1 MGADG
6 NPADCVPEQHIPTPT
21 AGFFV
26 SVPHDRATRTR
37 FANSTTT
44 SALLTPGMYG
54 RRTSSVRVLSVGA
67 ALSALHTGHMAT
79 DTRPTSLV
87 TGAAGFIGSEL
98 VKVLVARR
106 HRVFGLTDSVEAAEC
121 VRRAGGVPIM
131 GHLLEPGPWQDEAAA
146 EWVFHLPPHVVCGPR
161 VTRRRA
167 ASITRAQVL
176 MDAHLLDAIAAGP
189 TRRIVYV
196 ADTSYYGPT
205 GPRPIT
211 EDTPPQPSAW
221 GRCLTPALERL
232 DGYIAAGQP
241 IVAAFPGWVYGNG
254 GWFRESVIEPVMAG
268 RRVLL
273 FGKTGPWLSPI
284 HVEDCARALVHLA
297 ERGALSGRYFLV
309 NHDPIRLQEFAGTF
323 ARLANR
329 PLRVV
334 RVPAV
339 ATRLVVGPVLA
350 DHFQT
355 DAVFSNIRLRGIG
368 FRFLYPT
375 LEQGLQQVLGGL
387 RE

>member
-1 MGADG
+1 M
-6 NPADCVPEQHIPTPT
+6 
-21 AGFFV
+21 
-26 SVPHDRATRTR
+26 
-37 FANSTTT
+37 
-44 SALLTPGMYG
+44 
-54 RRTSSVRVLSVGA
+54 
-67 ALSALHTGHMAT
+67 
-79 DTRPTSLV
+79 
-87 TGAAGFIGSEL
+87 
-98 VKVLVARR
+98 
-106 HRVFGLTDSVEAAEC
+106 EAAER
-121 VRRAGGVPIM
+121 VRRAGAVPVI
-131 GHLLEPGPWQDEAAA
+131 GDLLKPGPWQDEAAA
-146 EWVFHLPPHVVCGPR
+146 DWVFHLPPHPVDAPR

-167 ASITRAQVL
+167 ASITRARVL
-176 MDAHLLDAIAAGP
+176 MDAHLLDAVEAGA

-196 ADTSYYGPT
+196 ADTSYYGAT

-221 GRCLTPALERL
+221 GHCLTPALERL
-232 DGYIAAGQP
+232 EGYIFAGQP

-254 GWFRESVIEPVMAG
+254 GWFRERVIEPVMAG
-268 RRVLL
+268 RRVVL

-297 ERGALSGRYFLV
+297 EHGEPSGRYFLV
-309 NHDPIRLQEFAGTF
+309 NRDPIRLHEFASTF

-329 PLRVV
+329 ALRVF

-350 DHFQT
+350 DHLQD

-368 FRFLYPT
+368 FRYLYPT
-375 LEQGLQQVLGGL
+375 LDQGLQQVLGDL

>member
-1 MGADG
+1 M
-6 NPADCVPEQHIPTPT
+6 
-21 AGFFV
+21 
-26 SVPHDRATRTR
+26 
-37 FANSTTT
+37 
-44 SALLTPGMYG
+44 
-54 RRTSSVRVLSVGA
+54 LSVGA
-67 ALSALHTGHMAT
+67 ASFAQHTGDMAT
-79 DTRPTSLV
+79 DTRATTFV
-87 TGAAGFIGSEL
+87 TGAAGFIGLEL

-106 HRVFGLTDSVEAAEC
+106 HRVFGLTDSLEAAER
-121 VRRAGGVPIM
+121 VRRAGGVPVM

-146 EWVFHLPPHVVCGPR
+146 EWVFHLPPHDVYGPR
-161 VTRRRA
+161 VTPRRA
-167 ASITRAQVL
+167 ASITRARVL
-176 MDAHLLDAIAAGP
+176 MDGHLLDAVAAGA
-189 TRRIVYV
+189 TQRIVYV
-196 ADTSYYGPT
+196 ADTSCYGAT

-232 DGYIAAGQP
+232 DGYIVAGQP

-254 GWFRESVIEPVMAG
+254 GWFRERVIEPVMAG

-297 ERGALSGRYFLV
+297 ERGEPSGRYFLV
-309 NHDPIRLQEFAGTF
+309 NHDPIRLHEFAETF

-329 PLRVV
+329 PLRVF

-339 ATRLVVGPVLA
+339 ATRLVVGPVLV
-350 DHFQT
+350 DHLQA

-375 LEQGLQQVLGGL
+375 LDRGLQQVLGVL
-387 RE
+387 HE

>member
-1 MGADG
+1 MATE
-6 NPADCVPEQHIPTPT
+6 P
-21 AGFFV
+21 
-26 SVPHDRATRTR
+26 RATT
-37 FANSTTT
+37 F
-44 SALLTPGMYG
+44 
-54 RRTSSVRVLSVGA
+54 
-67 ALSALHTGHMAT
+67 
-79 DTRPTSLV
+79 V

-106 HRVFGLTDSVEAAEC
+106 HRVFGLTDSLEAAER
-121 VRRAGGVPIM
+121 VRRAGGIPVM
-131 GHLLEPGPWQDEAAA
+131 GHLLEPGSWQDEAAA
-146 EWVFHLPPHVVCGPR
+146 DWVFHVPPHAVHGPR
-161 VTRRRA
+161 LTRRRA
-167 ASITRAQVL
+167 ASITRARML
-176 MDAHLLDAIAAGP
+176 MYAHLLDAVAAGA

-196 ADTSYYGPT
+196 ADTSCYGAT

-211 EDTPPQPSAW
+211 EDTPPEPSAW

-232 DGYIAAGQP
+232 DGYIVAGQP

-254 GWFRESVIEPVMAG
+254 GWFRERVIEPVMAG

-297 ERGALSGRYFLV
+297 ERGEPSGRYFLV
-309 NHDPIRLQEFAGTF
+309 NHDPIRLHDFVETF

-329 PLRVV
+329 PLRLF

-339 ATRLVVGPVLA
+339 ETRLVVGPILA
-350 DHFQT
+350 DHLLAN
-355 DAVFSNIRLRGIG
+355 AVFSNIRLRGIG

-375 LEQGLQQVLGGL
+375 LEQGLQQVLGAL
-387 RE
+387 DE